1 MSYAVEIERL
11 SFSYPDGTQVFKDLS
26 FSVLEGDSVG
36 LIGPNGAGKT
46 TLLLH
51 LNGILRGDGKIRIF
65 SREVSDE
72 NIFRIRR
79 DVGLVFQDP
88 DTQLFMPTVFDDVAF
103 GPLNM
108 GLPQDEIGRRVHRTL
123 EAIDMGASAE
133 RPSHHLSFGEK
144 KRVSVATVLA
154 MAPRLLVLDEPT
166 SNLDPGH
173 RQQLIEILKGVS
185 VTKLIASHDLE
196 MIRVL
201 TRRVMLLSGGRLVA
215 YGPTREI
222 LSDHQL
228 LKNNGFFLLS

>member
-1 MSYAVEIERL
+1 MSYALEIEHL
-11 SFSYPDGTQVFKDLS
+11 CFSYPDGTQVLRDLS
-26 FSVLEGDSVG
+26 FSISEDDSVG

-51 LNGILRGDGKIRIF
+51 LNGILRGEGKIKVF
-65 SREVSDE
+65 SREISDE
-72 NIFRIRR
+72 NLPRVRR

-108 GLPQDEIGRRVHRTL
+108 GLPQDQIGGRVRQTL
-123 EAIDMGASAE
+123 RAVDMEASVE

-173 RQQLIEILKGVS
+173 RQQLIDILKGIS

-201 TRRVMLLSGGRLVA
+201 TRQVILLSGGRVVA

-228 LKNNGFFLLS
+228 LKSNGFFLLS